1 MSINPAYVEDTDGE
15 HAHSELEDSGNWKF
29 PERQKHNPFTYPK

>member
-15 HAHSELEDSGNWKF
+15 HAHSELEDSGKF
-29 PERQKHNPFTYPK
+29 HQRPHHDNFW